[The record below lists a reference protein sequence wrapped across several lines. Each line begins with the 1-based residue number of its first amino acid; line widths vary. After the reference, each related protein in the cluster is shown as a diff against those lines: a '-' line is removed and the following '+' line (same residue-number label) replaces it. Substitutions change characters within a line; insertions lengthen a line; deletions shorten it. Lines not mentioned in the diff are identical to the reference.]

1 MSWQTKEATEMKR
14 KIGDTY
20 QTVIH
25 YPIQIENEKYVGKVF
40 GYYHEESNE
49 YNIIHS
55 EQSDTTLLGE
65 IVVEKPHLFPDK
77 GLTGYWEDEKLFF
90 YQNGNCCEKKPY
102 ELIVHVFSRNSG
114 IIDSNV
120 MLNKK
125 VVISGLGSVG
135 SLVALELA
143 RCGVGHFLLI
153 DNDTL
158 AYHNIG
164 RHQLGIKDVGRFKV
178 SAVKDKI
185 LQINPYAEIY
195 IENKPI
201 EYVEKRMFDDF
212 FNEESVIVG
221 CTDNRDSDLYNNRIS
236 MIYNAPFISI
246 GLWERAFA
254 GEVFYSIPGKTP
266 CYECVFGG
274 DNQVI
279 SNRASQNHRFY
290 TNEEHMEDVTFEPGI
305 AIDINFVTEIGIK
318 LIVDLF
324 NISDDAYIPKLINHL
339 KQFTL
344 ICNTNDPRIG
354 GAMAEIFSY
363 PLQVT
368 TSIEVD
374 YSNSCKACKLTG
386 C

>member
-1 MSWQTKEATEMKR
+1 
-14 KIGDTY
+14 
-20 QTVIH
+20 
-25 YPIQIENEKYVGKVF
+25 
-40 GYYHEESNE
+40 
-49 YNIIHS
+49 
-55 EQSDTTLLGE
+55 
-65 IVVEKPHLFPDK
+65 
-77 GLTGYWEDEKLFF
+77 
-90 YQNGNCCEKKPY
+90 
-102 ELIVHVFSRNSG
+102 
-114 IIDSNV
+114 
-120 MLNKK
+120 
-125 VVISGLGSVG
+125 
-135 SLVALELA
+135 
-143 RCGVGHFLLI
+143 VGHFLLI

-164 RHQLGIKDVGRFKV
+164 RHQVGIKYVGRFKV

-195 IENKPI
+195 IEKKPV
-201 EYVEKRMFDDF
+201 EYVEKKIFDGF
-212 FNEESVIVG
+212 FNEESVVVG
-221 CTDNRDSDLYNNRIS
+221 CADNRDSDLYNNRIS
-236 MIYNAPFISI
+236 MIYNAPFVSI

-254 GEVFYSIPGKTP
+254 GEIFYSIPGKTP
-266 CYECVFGG
+266 CYECVFGS

-279 SNRASQNHRFY
+279 SNRTSQNHRFY
-290 TNEEHMEDVTFEPGI
+290 TNEEHIEDVTFEPGI

-374 YSNSCKACKLTG
+374 YSNLCKACKLTG
-386 C
+386 S